1 MKEALGTKNQWNPE
15 YYDQTASFVAKYGE
29 DVLLLLRAKEGE
41 CILDLGC
48 GTGSHAHQIALLGA
62 SVIGI
67 DASQNMIRKAK
78 ESYPHLEFR
87 IGSGEDFQLERKVDA
102 VFSNAALHWMKR
114 PERVISSVNHCLKSG
129 GRFVGEMGCRGN
141 VDSIIQALYQ
151 ALEEYGIEKKDIY
164 NPWYFPSVGEY
175 TTLLEQEGFEVCY
188 VSSFVRPTELTKENE
203 GIKGWIANFAG
214 DFLTHIDQSIQG
226 EVVKSVESI
235 AKEHLYKN
243 EKWVA
248 DYKRL
253 RFLAIKNKEQKTL

>member
-29 DVLLLLRAKEGE
+29 DVLPLLRAKEGE

-151 ALEEYGIEKKDIY
+151 ALEEHGIEKKIY
-164 NPWYFPSVGEY
+164 TIHGISRVLANIRLFLNREDLKYVTFPLSFDQQNLLKKMKASRDGLL
-175 TTLLEQEGFEVCY
+175 TL
-188 VSSFVRPTELTKENE
+188 R
-203 GIKGWIANFAG
+203 GI
-214 DFLTHIDQSIQG
+214 FLHI
-226 EVVKSVESI
+226 
-235 AKEHLYKN
+235 
-243 EKWVA
+243 
-248 DYKRL
+248 
-253 RFLAIKNKEQKTL
+253 